1 MSLKKISLVNSLLE
15 EYSVQNNLPF
25 IDYYSAMVNGQ
36 KGLMSAYGI
45 DGVHPTKEG
54 YKVMADVLKNTI
66 PGIK

>member
-1 MSLKKISLVNSLLE
+1 
-15 EYSVQNNLPF
+15 
-25 IDYYSAMVNGQ
+25 MVDGQ

-54 YKVMADVLKNTI
+54 YKVMADVLKNII